1 MMMPARWQVT
11 PDMKLLLPA
20 ERLAMSL
27 ELMGISPAQR
37 GITYCGNGH
46 LAAFDAFLLYV
57 MGFENVAVYDSSW
70 LEWGVMPDAPVEIGC
85 PECEPL

>member
-1 MMMPARWQVT
+1 MIPARWQVT
-11 PDMKLLLPA
+11 PDMKMLLPA

-27 ELMGISPAQR
+27 ELMGISPTQR

-46 LAAFDAFLLYV
+46 LAAFDAFMLYV

-70 LEWGVMPDAPVEIGC
+70 LEWSVLPEAPAEIGC
-85 PECEPL
+85 PGCDAL